1 MKEENWIKKLI
12 KKLKNPKL
20 NVWYLEGTETW
31 YLESTDPV
39 EIVEFIEKLFQQEK
53 ERLINEIKQITSSQ
67 GTEIPVEIVG
77 FIEKLLHQEKERLIN
92 EIKQITSNGE
102 KWKTKKLFALL
113 DELKNKKGRQK

>member
-31 YLESTDPV
+31 YLESTD
-39 EIVEFIEKLFQQEK
+39 
-53 ERLINEIKQITSSQ
+53 
-67 GTEIPVEIVG
+67 PVEIVG

>member
-1 MKEENWIKKLI
+1 MKEENWIKKL
-12 KKLKNPKL
+12 KNLKLSG
-20 NVWYLEGTETW
+20 WYLE
-31 YLESTDPV
+31 
-39 EIVEFIEKLFQQEK
+39 
-53 ERLINEIKQITSSQ
+53 